1 MAPIALPFA
10 VLDASGNP
18 TELGVVLAA
27 RMVPMLCFIL
37 VGGAVADRFP
47 RRTVLIVANAGGALT
62 QGAVAVVLITHN
74 YDLLLISVLSA
85 ANGVLDALTSPAL
98 RGLVPELVEQDQLRK
113 ANALLSSVR
122 NATKLIGPALAG
134 VLVATTGSGPTIAI
148 DAVSYLLAAL
158 ILSRL
163 RPITR
168 STTGP
173 AEAPPTTNSPAAP
186 QRSTDSPAAPP
197 RTTDSPATP
206 PRSRDSAAASQCS
219 TRGPGSSLRAGRE
232 AGAPRGTAML
242 ADIGRGWREFRG
254 IRWVWA
260 VTLSSALM
268 NLANTGVWQVLGP
281 PLTKELAGEA
291 TWGLVLSTRGVGL
304 LVMSALM
311 YRLVV
316 RRLLRTGQLL
326 SALGALP
333 LLALALGLHPVW
345 LLAAAFAAGIG
356 FSISGVSW
364 DTSLQEHIDRGVLSR
379 ITSLDDLFSFI
390 AIPIGLL
397 TAGPLA
403 DAFGAQRVT
412 LVAAVIYA
420 LAAWGSLLFKEV
432 RDLPHGVTAS

>member
-1 MAPIALPFA
+1 MAPIALTFA

-37 VGGAVADRFP
+37 VGGAVADRFS
-47 RRTVLIVANAGGALT
+47 RRTVLIAANAGGALT
-62 QGAVAVVLITHN
+62 QGAVAAVLITHN
-74 YDLLLISVLSA
+74 YDLLLISGLSA

-98 RGLVPELVEQDQLRK
+98 RGLVPELVAQDQLRK

-122 NATKLIGPALAG
+122 NATKLVGPALAG
-134 VLVATTGSGPTIAI
+134 VLVATAGSGPTIAI

-158 ILSRL
+158 ILGQL
-163 RPITR
+163 QPTAPKPETPR
-168 STTGP
+168 STQPTQP
-173 AEAPPTTNSPAAP
+173 TPPT
-186 QRSTDSPAAPP
+186 PP
-197 RTTDSPATP
+197 TP
-206 PRSRDSAAASQCS
+206 PTRPTSTASATS
-219 TRGPGSSLRAGRE
+219 TARAVVV
-232 AGAPRGTAML
+232 
-242 ADIGRGWREFRG
+242 DIRRGWREFRA

-260 VTLSSALM
+260 VALSSALM

-304 LVMSALM
+304 LIMSALM

-316 RRLLRTGQLL
+316 RHLLRTGQLL

-345 LLAAAFAAGIG
+345 LLAAAFAAGLG

-379 ITSLDDLFSFI
+379 ISSLDDLFSFI

-397 TAGPLA
+397 AAGPLA
-403 DAFGAQRVT
+403 HVFGAKRVT
-412 LVAAVIYA
+412 LVAAVIY
-420 LAAWGSLLFKEV
+420 LLSAWGSLLFKDV
-432 RDLPHGVTAS
+432 RELPHGVKAA

>member
-1 MAPIALPFA
+1 MISPLWGSGFRYFAGGQLVSLLGSSMAPIALTFA

-47 RRTVLIVANAGGALT
+47 RRTVLIAANAGGALT
-62 QGAVAVVLITHN
+62 QGAVAAVLITHN

-98 RGLVPELVEQDQLRK
+98 RGLVPELVAQDQLRK

-134 VLVATTGSGPTIAI
+134 VLVATAGSGPTIAI

-158 ILSRL
+158 ILGQL
-163 RPITR
+163 RP
-168 STTGP
+168 TTGKP
-173 AEAPPTTNSPAAP
+173 E
-186 QRSTDSPAAPP
+186 
-197 RTTDSPATP
+197 
-206 PRSRDSAAASQCS
+206 
-219 TRGPGSSLRAGRE
+219 
-232 AGAPRGTAML
+232 APRGTRFTTPARPTRPTWPTRRANTATAMF
-242 ADIGRGWREFRG
+242 ADIRRGWDEFKA

-281 PLTKELAGEA
+281 PLTKNLAGEA
-291 TWGLVLSTRGVGL
+291 TWGLVLSTRGIGL

-316 RRLLRTGQLL
+316 RHLLRTGQLL

-333 LLALALGLHPVW
+333 LLTLALGLQPAW
-345 LLAAAFAAGIG
+345 LLATAFAAGIG

-379 ITSLDDLFSFI
+379 ISSLDDLFSFI

-397 TAGPLA
+397 AAGPLA
-403 DAFGAQRVT
+403 HRFGAQRVT
-412 LVAAVIYA
+412 LVAAVIY
-420 LAAWGSLLFKEV
+420 LLSAWGSLLFKDV
-432 RDLPHGVTAS
+432 RELPHGVRAA